1 MKNNN
6 EKGFTLVE
14 IIVIIAIMAL
24 LLIPIASLMIS
35 NSKGIISANQN
46 TDLQEKALQIM
57 SAFRTN
63 CLYTSNVESLTL
75 NGISSEDTIFTVDLD
90 NGFDQDSDG
99 ASFVMT
105 VRKPTDAGYIRTVY
119 TYDNSTNEFSIVDDG
134 KSMLKVSDIIVS
146 LQPIGRKNTTQF
158 TFREAY
164 GVKVTVELAR
174 DLDRISKKITLKD
187 LSNAFYFRNSGV
199 DINDLYMTPS
209 PESSLPMPD
218 PDNGDNVATPT
229 PSATITPTDQP
240 GSGGIS
246 GEGSS
251 SGEGGSTGG
260 SGSGEGGGSG
270 GSTGDSGSGEGS
282 SSGGSTGGSG
292 SDEGGGS
299 SSSTSPVPSSSPAT
313 PTVVPTDDVY
323 DLSFD
328 YSNGICTL
336 SDSSGIVASST
347 LTGGSVQINDKSFSL
362 YNIAASNW
370 SSPTSDSIYAEI
382 NILFTGTNT
391 SAPCGTLY
399 VYGGYDNNV
408 TRHIYNYS
416 NYDIIISNQN
426 ATVYATNADGTTTVS
441 KGKSIT
447 LKGKGSAN

>member
-146 LQPIGRKNTTQF
+146 LQPIGKKNTTQF

-174 DLDRISKKITLKD
+174 DLDRISQKITLKD

-240 GSGGIS
+240 GSGGSS
-246 GEGSS
+246 GEGS
-251 SGEGGSTGG
+251 
-260 SGSGEGGGSG
+260 SGSGEGGSSG
-270 GSTGDSGSGEGS
+270 GSTGDSGSGEGGSSGGSTGGSGSGEGS

-292 SDEGGGS
+292 SGEGGGS
-299 SSSTSPVPSSSPAT
+299 SSTTSPVPSSSPAT
-313 PTVVPTDDVY
+313 PTVAPTDEQ
-323 DLSFD
+323 
-328 YSNGICTL
+328 GIYITL
-336 SDSSGIVASST
+336 QKVDNYGNNKYIVKDAEGNEITNNSWMTLQFSST
-347 LTGGSVQINDKSFSL
+347 ESFKNSNVERFSDNTIKRLDIYINCDESVDDAHSMEFN
-362 YNIAASNW
+362 
-370 SSPTSDSIYAEI
+370 
-382 NILFTGTNT
+382 
-391 SAPCGTLY
+391 
-399 VYGGYDNNV
+399 
-408 TRHIYNYS
+408 
-416 NYDIIISNQN
+416 
-426 ATVYATNADGTTTVS
+426 
-441 KGKSIT
+441 IT
-447 LKGKGSAN
+447 LQPWNTWHSDAVVNIHNI